1 MAQESG
7 GHFGDLLSSGTVL
20 RNYEIGRVIGRG
32 GFSVV
37 YRGIHREI
45 GATVAIK
52 EYYPSEIAGRQ
63 GDTIR
68 PSQTIHKEAFEDGLR
83 RFADEAR
90 RLESFRDC
98 PVIVT
103 CRDLFRAN
111 GTAYMVMDYVDGR
124 SLSDLLE
131 RREANGIP
139 FTERDLL
146 AVVRPLLAGLS
157 VVHKA
162 GVYHRDIKLSNILIR
177 KSDSQPVLIDFGAAK
192 QVTSALTKSFA
203 PYTDGYAAMEQV
215 GEGEIGAWTDIY
227 GLGAVMWRIVAGN
240 APPWMPPRPTPVQ
253 RRALAQ
259 MQGMADPLPQAQ
271 EIGSGMFTP
280 RLLSTIDECLTISP
294 TSRIASCEALITRLG
309 ADISGGTA
317 SGQPSQSA
325 LEVTGVSVVDSAL
338 KQTAPRRRTR
348 RYRWVAPG
356 LLALVVLT
364 AWFMNDFWPFSG
376 RGPDESP
383 SAFDGALTSELGDES
398 PPRSRPTPTS
408 PLVLYDT
415 NRNGVIS
422 CDEARAAG
430 IVPVRRGHPA
440 YLFMV
445 DLDNDGIVCESGGHR
460 STDGQTVR
468 GPQPGTF
475 TRGSHAD
482 IVLQVQGTP

>member
-1 MAQESG
+1 
-7 GHFGDLLSSGTVL
+7 
-20 RNYEIGRVIGRG
+20 
-32 GFSVV
+32 
-37 YRGIHREI
+37 
-45 GATVAIK
+45 
-52 EYYPSEIAGRQ
+52 
-63 GDTIR
+63 
-68 PSQTIHKEAFEDGLR
+68 
-83 RFADEAR
+83 
-90 RLESFRDC
+90 
-98 PVIVT
+98 
-103 CRDLFRAN
+103 
-111 GTAYMVMDYVDGR
+111 
-124 SLSDLLE
+124 
-131 RREANGIP
+131 
-139 FTERDLL
+139 
-146 AVVRPLLAGLS
+146 
-157 VVHKA
+157 
-162 GVYHRDIKLSNILIR
+162 
-177 KSDSQPVLIDFGAAK
+177 
-192 QVTSALTKSFA
+192 
-203 PYTDGYAAMEQV
+203 
-215 GEGEIGAWTDIY
+215 
-227 GLGAVMWRIVAGN
+227 
-240 APPWMPPRPTPVQ
+240 
-253 RRALAQ
+253 
-259 MQGMADPLPQAQ
+259 
-271 EIGSGMFTP
+271 MFTP

-309 ADISGGTA
+309 ADISEGTA

-460 STDGQTVR
+460 PTDGQTPQVPGRGLDEPPSGSAGGLASEPGDESPPSVPPRPGPLAQYDSNGNGVISCAEARAARIAPVRRGHPAYSFMVDSDNDGIVCEAGGHRSTDGQTVR

-475 TRGSHAD
+475 TRGFHAD
-482 IVLQVQGTP
+482 IVLQVQGTPSSIDTYESLGYETWRYGLSSINIELGTRRVTEWDNLGGNLKVK

>member
-1 MAQESG
+1 
-7 GHFGDLLSSGTVL
+7 
-20 RNYEIGRVIGRG
+20 
-32 GFSVV
+32 
-37 YRGIHREI
+37 
-45 GATVAIK
+45 VAIK

-90 RLESFRDC
+90 RLDSFRDC

-131 RREANGIP
+131 RREANGMP

-240 APPWMPPRPTPVQ
+240 APPWMPPGQHPYSAERSLRCRGWRNRS
-253 RRALAQ
+253 RR
-259 MQGMADPLPQAQ
+259 
-271 EIGSGMFTP
+271 
-280 RLLSTIDECLTISP
+280 
-294 TSRIASCEALITRLG
+294 
-309 ADISGGTA
+309 
-317 SGQPSQSA
+317 
-325 LEVTGVSVVDSAL
+325 
-338 KQTAPRRRTR
+338 PRRS
-348 RYRWVAPG
+348 APG
-356 LLALVVLT
+356 CLL
-364 AWFMNDFWPFSG
+364 
-376 RGPDESP
+376 
-383 SAFDGALTSELGDES
+383 
-398 PPRSRPTPTS
+398 
-408 PLVLYDT
+408 
-415 NRNGVIS
+415 
-422 CDEARAAG
+422 
-430 IVPVRRGHPA
+430 
-440 YLFMV
+440 
-445 DLDNDGIVCESGGHR
+445 
-460 STDGQTVR
+460 
-468 GPQPGTF
+468 PGC
-475 TRGSHAD
+475 
-482 IVLQVQGTP
+482 